1 MQASNRV
8 IVAAIGGLALALAV
22 TVRAQQQPTQPSQP
36 PTQQPAQQPAQPAPP
51 QAPPATQ
58 TPPPRPPGA
67 VETPPAGEHGGQ
79 ATTPAPQ
86 GQGGQGS
93 RREQARF
100 PAHQRPP
107 ADPAVVARGKA
118 VFAGS
123 CGACHGADGRGGQLG
138 GANLL
143 RSQLVLND
151 KDGELIGPVV
161 LNGRPG
167 TLMPPIPVAPD
178 DIKAIATYLHDLQS
192 KGTNQGGPP
201 PGEAAVVLNVLVGDA
216 KAGAQYFAKQC
227 GACHSASG
235 DLQGIGTRIPDAKV
249 LQNVWVSGGAARMRG
264 PGSPTSAK
272 PPAVPTATIT
282 LPTGETATGRLVRLD
297 DFTVTIAQEDGTQ
310 RSFRRKGDVPKVDVK
325 DPLQGHRDLLPVYT
339 DKNMHDVTAY
349 LASLK

>member
-1 MQASNRV
+1 
-8 IVAAIGGLALALAV
+8 VAAIGGLALALAV
-22 TVRAQQQPTQPSQP
+22 TVRAQQPAK
-36 PTQQPAQQPAQPAPP
+36 PAQTPPP

-67 VETPPAGEHGGQ
+67 AETTPPTGEHGGQ
-79 ATTPAPQ
+79 ATTPAPAPQ

-93 RREQARF
+93 RQNQARF

-118 VFAGS
+118 VFAGT

-151 KDGELIGPVV
+151 KDGELIAPVV
-161 LNGRPG
+161 QNGRPG
-167 TLMPPIPVAPD
+167 TLMPPIPVAPED
-178 DIKAIATYLHDLQS
+178 LKAIVAFLHDLQS

-201 PGEAAVVLNVLVGDA
+201 PGEEKPLNILVGDA
-216 KAGAQYFAKQC
+216 KAGQQYFAKQC
-227 GACHSASG
+227 GSCHSASG
-235 DLQGIGTRIPDAKV
+235 DMQGIGTRIADARV
-249 LQNVWVSGGAARMRG
+249 LQNIWVSGGSARMRG
-264 PGSPTSAK
+264 PGAPTAAK
-272 PPAVPTATIT
+272 PPATPTATIT
-282 LPTGETATGRLVRLD
+282 LPTGETASGRLLRLD
-297 DFTVTIAQEDGTQ
+297 DFSVTIAQEDGTQ
-310 RSFRRKGDVPKVDVK
+310 RSFRRKGDTPKVDVK
-325 DPLQGHRDLLPVYT
+325 DPLQAHRELLAVYT

>member
-8 IVAAIGGLALALAV
+8 IVAAIGSLALALAV
-22 TVRAQQQPTQPSQP
+22 TVRAQQ
-36 PTQQPAQQPAQPAPP
+36 PAQPPAQTAPP

-67 VETPPAGEHGGQ
+67 VETPPTGEHGGQ
-79 ATTPAPQ
+79 ATTPPPAPQ
-86 GQGGQGS
+86 GPGQGQGS
-93 RREQARF
+93 RQNQARF

-107 ADPAVVARGKA
+107 ADPAVVTRGKA
-118 VFAGS
+118 IFAGS

-151 KDGELIGPVV
+151 KDGELIAPVV
-161 LNGRPG
+161 QNGRPG
-167 TLMPPIPVAPD
+167 TLMPPIPVAPE
-178 DIKAIATYLHDLQS
+178 DIKAIAAYLHDLQS
-192 KGTNQGGPP
+192 KGSNQGGPP
-201 PGEAAVVLNVLVGDA
+201 PGEAAAVLNVLVGDA

-227 GACHSASG
+227 GSCHSASG
-235 DLQGIGTRIPDAKV
+235 DMQGIGTRIPDART

-264 PGSPTSAK
+264 PGAPTAAK
-272 PPAVPTATIT
+272 PPAVPVATIT
-282 LPTGETATGRLVRLD
+282 LASGETASGRLVRLD
-297 DFTVTIAQEDGTQ
+297 DFSVTIAQEDGTQ

-325 DPLQGHRDLLPVYT
+325 DPLQAHRDLLAVYS

>member
-22 TVRAQQQPTQPSQP
+22 TVRAQQPAQPSQP
-36 PTQQPAQQPAQPAPP
+36 QQPTPPAQTAPP

-79 ATTPAPQ
+79 ATTPAPPPQ
-86 GQGGQGS
+86 GQGGQGQ
-93 RREQARF
+93 RANQARF

-123 CGACHGADGRGGQLG
+123 CAACHGADGRGGQLG

-143 RSQLVLND
+143 RSALVLND

-161 LNGRPG
+161 QNGRPG

-178 DIKAIATYLHDLQS
+178 DIKAIAAFLHDQQS
-192 KGTNQGGPP
+192 KGSNQGGPP
-201 PGEAAVVLNVLVGDA
+201 PGEAEAVLNVLVGDA

-227 GACHSASG
+227 ATCHSASG
-235 DLQGIGTRIPDAKV
+235 DMQGIGTRIPDAKV

-264 PGSPTSAK
+264 PGAPTASK
-272 PPAVPTATIT
+272 PPATPTATIT
-282 LPTGETATGRLVRLD
+282 LPTGETASGRLVRLD
-297 DFTVTIAQEDGTQ
+297 DFSVTIAQQDGTQ

-325 DPLQGHRDLLPVYT
+325 DPLQGHRDLLAVYT

>member
-22 TVRAQQQPTQPSQP
+22 TVRAQQPPSQP
-36 PTQQPAQQPAQPAPP
+36 QAQQPAQQAPPAAPP

-67 VETPPAGEHGGQ
+67 VETPPTGEHGGQ
-79 ATTPAPQ
+79 ATTPSPQ
-86 GQGGQGS
+86 GGQGGQ
-93 RREQARF
+93 RREQPRF

-167 TLMPPIPVAPD
+167 TLMPPIPVAPE
-178 DIKAIATYLHDLQS
+178 DIKAIAAFLHDLQS

-201 PGEAAVVLNVLVGDA
+201 PGEAVVLNVLVGDA

-235 DLQGIGTRIPDAKV
+235 DLQGIGARIPDAKV

-297 DFTVTIAQEDGTQ
+297 DFGVTIAQEDGTQ

-325 DPLQGHRDLLPVYT
+325 DPLQGHRDLLAVYT

>member
-8 IVAAIGGLALALAV
+8 IAAAIGGLAFALAV
-22 TVRAQQQPTQPSQP
+22 TVRAQQP
-36 PTQQPAQQPAQPAPP
+36 PAQPAPP
-51 QAPPATQ
+51 QAPPTTQ

-67 VETPPAGEHGGQ
+67 AETTPPAGEHGGQ
-79 ATTPAPQ
+79 ATTPAPAPQ
-86 GQGGQGS
+86 GPGGGQGS
-93 RREQARF
+93 RQNQARF

-161 LNGRPG
+161 QNGRPG
-167 TLMPPIPVAPD
+167 TLMPPIPVEPA
-178 DIKAIATYLHDLQS
+178 DIKAIAAFLHDLQS

-201 PGEAAVVLNVLVGDA
+201 PGESAVVLNVLVGDA
-216 KAGAQYFAKQC
+216 KAGQQYFAKQC
-227 GACHSASG
+227 GACHSPSG
-235 DLQGIGTRIPDAKV
+235 DLQGIGTRIADAKV
-249 LQNVWVSGGAARMRG
+249 LQNIWVSGGSARMRG
-264 PGSPTSAK
+264 PGAPTSAK
-272 PPAVPTATIT
+272 PPAVPVATIT
-282 LPTGETATGRLVRLD
+282 LPTGETASGRLVRLD
-297 DFTVTIAQEDGTQ
+297 DFSVTIAQADGTQ
-310 RSFRRKGDVPKVDVK
+310 RSFRRKGDVPKVDIK
-325 DPLQGHRDLLPVYT
+325 DPLQAHRDLLTVYT

>member
-22 TVRAQQQPTQPSQP
+22 TVRAQQ
-36 PTQQPAQQPAQPAPP
+36 PAQPPAQPAPP
-51 QAPPATQ
+51 QAPPTTQ

-79 ATTPAPQ
+79 ATTPPPQ
-86 GQGGQGS
+86 RQGGPGGQGS
-93 RREQARF
+93 RENQARF

-143 RSQLVLND
+143 RSALVLSD
-151 KDGELIGPVV
+151 KDGELIAPVV
-161 LNGRPG
+161 QNGRPG
-167 TLMPPIPVAPD
+167 TLMPPVPVAPD
-178 DIKAIATYLHDLQS
+178 DIKAIAAYLHDLQS
-192 KGTNQGGPP
+192 KGSNQGGPP
-201 PGEAAVVLNVLVGDA
+201 PGEAEVPLNILVGDP
-216 KAGAQYFAKQC
+216 KAGQQYFAKQC
-227 GACHSASG
+227 GACHSPSG
-235 DLQGIGTRIPDAKV
+235 DLQGIGTRIADAKV

-264 PGSPTSAK
+264 PGAPTSAK
-272 PPAVPTATIT
+272 PPATPTATIT
-282 LPTGETATGRLVRLD
+282 LPTGETASGRLVRLD
-297 DFTVTIAQEDGTQ
+297 DFSVTIAQEDGTQ

-325 DPLQGHRDLLPVYT
+325 DPLQAHRDLLAVYT

>member
-1 MQASNRV
+1 MQGSNRV

-22 TVRAQQQPTQPSQP
+22 TVRAQQPTP
-36 PTQQPAQQPAQPAPP
+36 PAQPPPP

-67 VETPPAGEHGGQ
+67 VETPPTGEHGGQ
-79 ATTPAPQ
+79 ATTPAPPP
-86 GQGGQGS
+86 GPGGPGS
-93 RREQARF
+93 RQSQARF

-167 TLMPPIPVAPD
+167 TLMPPIPVAPED
-178 DIKAIATYLHDLQS
+178 LKAIAAFLHDLQS
-192 KGTNQGGPP
+192 KGSNQGGPP
-201 PGEAAVVLNVLVGDA
+201 PGEEVPLNVLVGDA
-216 KAGAQYFAKQC
+216 KAGQQYFAKTC
-227 GACHSASG
+227 GTCHSPSG
-235 DLQGIGTRIPDAKV
+235 DLQGIGTRIPDARV
-249 LQNVWVSGGAARMRG
+249 LQNIWVSGGSARMRG
-264 PGSPTSAK
+264 PGAPTAAK
-272 PPAVPTATIT
+272 PPAVPMATIT
-282 LPTGETATGRLVRLD
+282 LPSGETASGRLVRLD
-297 DFTVTIAQEDGTQ
+297 DFSVTIAQEDGAQ

-325 DPLQGHRDLLPVYT
+325 DPLQAHRELLPVYT

>member
-8 IVAAIGGLALALAV
+8 ILGAIGGLALALAV
-22 TVRAQQQPTQPSQP
+22 TVRAQQP
-36 PTQQPAQQPAQPAPP
+36 PQTAKPQQPAQPAQTAPP
-51 QAPPATQ
+51 QAPPTTQ

-67 VETPPAGEHGGQ
+67 VETPPTGEHGGQ

-86 GQGGQGS
+86 GQGGQGQRPS
-93 RREQARF
+93 QARF

-143 RSQLVLND
+143 RSALVLSD

-161 LNGRPG
+161 QNGRPG
-167 TLMPPIPVAPD
+167 TLMPPIPVAPE
-178 DIKAIATYLHDLQS
+178 DIKAIAAFLHDLQS
-192 KGTNQGGPP
+192 KGSNQGGPP
-201 PGEAAVVLNVLVGDA
+201 PGESEAVLNVLVGDA

-227 GACHSASG
+227 GTCHSASG
-235 DLQGIGTRIPDAKV
+235 DLQGIGTRIADAKV
-249 LQNVWVSGGAARMRG
+249 LQNIWVSGGSARMRG
-264 PGSPTSAK
+264 PGAPTSAK
-272 PPAVPTATIT
+272 PPATPTATIT
-282 LPTGETATGRLVRLD
+282 LPTGETASGRLVRLD
-297 DFTVTIAQEDGTQ
+297 DFSVTIAQADGTQ
-310 RSFRRKGDVPKVDVK
+310 RSFRRKGDVPKVDIK
-325 DPLQGHRDLLPVYT
+325 DPLQAHRDLLAVYS

>member
-1 MQASNRV
+1 MQGSNRV

-22 TVRAQQQPTQPSQP
+22 TVRGQQPPQTAKP
-36 PTQQPAQQPAQPAPP
+36 QQPAQPAQTAPP

-67 VETPPAGEHGGQ
+67 VETPPTGEHGGQ
-79 ATTPAPQ
+79 ATTPPAAPQ
-86 GQGGQGS
+86 GPGGGQGS
-93 RREQARF
+93 RQNQARF

-118 VFAGS
+118 VFAGT

-143 RSQLVLND
+143 RSALVLND

-167 TLMPPIPVAPD
+167 TLMPPIPVAPED
-178 DIKAIATYLHDLQS
+178 LKAIVAFLHDLQS
-192 KGTNQGGPP
+192 KGSNQGGPP
-201 PGEAAVVLNVLVGDA
+201 PGEEVPLNVLVGDA
-216 KAGAQYFAKQC
+216 KAGQQYFAKTC
-227 GACHSASG
+227 GSCHSPSG

-249 LQNVWVSGGAARMRG
+249 LQNIWVSGGSARMRG
-264 PGSPTSAK
+264 PGAPTAAK

-282 LPTGETATGRLVRLD
+282 LPSGETASGRLVRL
-297 DFTVTIAQEDGTQ
+297 AE
-310 RSFRRKGDVPKVDVK
+310 RSARSGGRATCPRWTSRIRCRR
-325 DPLQGHRDLLPVYT
+325 
-339 DKNMHDVTAY
+339 TAICCR
-349 LASLK
+349 SIPTRTCTT